1 MFIRALTVTYLHV
14 GNIETGCL
22 GDLKS
27 LILYLGL
34 FDIMKLKKIFITK
47 FSSVRSVMSDSLC
60 THGLQHGRPPCP
72 SPTPRA
78 CSNSCPLCQGCHPT
92 ISSSVITFSSCP
104 HSFPASQSFP
114 MSQFFTSG
122 DQSIGT
128 SASTSVLAMN
138 IQEWFPLRLIGLI
151 SLQSKGLSRVFSNTT
166 V

>member
-78 CSNSCPLCQGCHPT
+78 RSNSCPLCQGCHPT
-92 ISSSVITFSSCP
+92 ISSSVITFSS
-104 HSFPASQSFP
+104 SLQSFP
-114 MSQFFTSG
+114 TSRSFQMSQVFASG
-122 DQSIGT
+122 GQSIGVL
-128 SASTSVLAMN
+128 ASTSVLPKN
-138 IQEWFPLRLIGLI
+138 NQD
-151 SLQSKGLSRVFSNTT
+151 
-166 V
+166 